1 MENENFFY
9 FSFKKRFFFFFF
21 FLRNRLSFFF
31 YFQDSYGSIAVRP
44 ATKEKRLQNHLQK
57 DNARENVRDLV
68 RRIRFIKSR
77 LDRAESDFRKK
88 RMLKAIVGLRKKVKS
103 LIEGM
108 RNNKAEQGKSQQKTG
123 ASCLHKKV
131 DNSKETAQENNK
143 NMNAGSI
150 VISATDGKLVTD
162 QVIVNI
168 GKLLFYSFSFV
179 HIFQLNIVNFCFL
192 SF

>member
-1 MENENFFY
+1 M
-9 FSFKKRFFFFFF
+9 
-21 FLRNRLSFFF
+21 
-31 YFQDSYGSIAVRP
+31 
-44 ATKEKRLQNHLQK
+44 QK

-108 RNNKAEQGKSQQKTG
+108 RNNKAEQGKSQQKTD

-131 DNSKETAQENNK
+131 DNSKEIAQENNK
-143 NMNAGSI
+143 NMIASSI

-168 GKLLFYSFSFV
+168 GKFLSYSFSFV
-179 HIFQLNIVNFCFL
+179 HIFQLNIVIFCFL

>member
-1 MENENFFY
+1 M
-9 FSFKKRFFFFFF
+9 
-21 FLRNRLSFFF
+21 
-31 YFQDSYGSIAVRP
+31 
-44 ATKEKRLQNHLQK
+44 QK

-103 LIEGM
+103 LIEGT
-108 RNNKAEQGKSQQKTG
+108 RNDKAEQGKSQQKTG

-143 NMNAGSI
+143 NMNASSI

-168 GKLLFYSFSFV
+168 GKLLSYSFSFV
-179 HIFQLNIVNFCFL
+179 HNFQLNIVIFCFL

>member
-1 MENENFFY
+1 ML
-9 FSFKKRFFFFFF
+9 FFFFFF
-21 FLRNRLSFFF
+21 FLRNRLSFF

-143 NMNAGSI
+143 NMNASSI

-168 GKLLFYSFSFV
+168 GKLLSYSFSFV
-179 HIFQLNIVNFCFL
+179 HVFQLNIVNFCFL